1 MTAVMVCGG
10 TAGHINP
17 ALSVAAK
24 IREKFPESKIYFIG
38 ADRELE
44 KRLVPAAGYELF
56 NMKMTGV
63 RRGFKPADILYNVK
77 TVLYT
82 FVAERKSKKLL
93 TQLKPDFVFGT
104 GGYICYP
111 VMKKALKMGIPTYA
125 HESNAVPGMVIRLL
139 SRSLNKIFVTYE
151 GSKSNYSN
159 PEKVFCTGM
168 PIRAEFAEILDESH
182 MDRAKI
188 SDEKPL
194 VVSFWGSLGSSKM
207 NDLMP
212 EIIKRNLEEKCFH
225 HIHSA
230 GGNIKE
236 LIDKLSELGVEDTSQ
251 PYADIR
257 EYISDMP
264 GVLTQA
270 SLVVCRAGGS
280 TLAELTATFKPAL
293 LVPSPYVVDNQQIE
307 NAKLLE
313 KTGAVV
319 TIAERDCTSE
329 RLFSEIK
336 FLLSDADKLK
346 TMEIAQKSMYNGDA
360 SEKILDIILQELKL
374 C

>member
-1 MTAVMVCGG
+1 
-10 TAGHINP
+10 
-17 ALSVAAK
+17 
-24 IREKFPESKIYFIG
+24 
-38 ADRELE
+38 
-44 KRLVPAAGYELF
+44 
-56 NMKMTGV
+56 
-63 RRGFKPADILYNVK
+63 
-77 TVLYT
+77 
-82 FVAERKSKKLL
+82 
-93 TQLKPDFVFGT
+93 
-104 GGYICYP
+104 
-111 VMKKALKMGIPTYA
+111 
-125 HESNAVPGMVIRLL
+125 
-139 SRSLNKIFVTYE
+139 
-151 GSKSNYSN
+151 
-159 PEKVFCTGM
+159 M
-168 PIRAEFAEILDESH
+168 PIRAEFTEFLSESN
-182 MDRAKI
+182 MDGAK
-188 SDEKPL
+188 SSEEKPL

-212 EIIKRNLEEKCFH
+212 ELIKRNLEEKCFH

-236 LIDKLSELGVEDTSQ
+236 LIDKLVELGIKDTSQ

-264 GVLTQA
+264 KVLTQA

-313 KTGAVV
+313 KTGAVA
-319 TIAERDCTSE
+319 TISEKDCTAER
-329 RLFSEIK
+329 LYSEIK
-336 FLLSDADKLK
+336 SLLSDAEKLK